1 MGDGA
6 ASGLAE
12 DAALLLHAAHAAG
25 AAAMPYFNAGRETS
39 ARVSWKEGNSP
50 VSEADHAANDALASV
65 LRGARPGYQWVSE
78 ETADALDRLSA
89 SHVFVVD
96 PIDGTRAF
104 IAGKLQWSVSV
115 ALVVDGEPTLG
126 VIHAPAL
133 GVTYA
138 GSRGGGAMRND
149 QPIRHSGRR
158 RLDGASAAGP
168 KPTLES
174 LESIAGVTLEHAP
187 KVPSL
192 ALRLALAAEG
202 RIDLALASGGAHD
215 WDIAAADVILRE
227 AGALLLDLDGQ
238 PLRYNRATLRRGPL
252 CAGVPDSRRRPR
264 PHSPAQLRRSAAEPP
279 PSSTIMWFPL
289 SPNLF

>member
-1 MGDGA
+1 MA
-6 ASGLAE
+6 AEGTLGEDLDLLLRAARAAG
-12 DAALLLHAAHAAG
+12 DAAL
-25 AAAMPYFNAGRETS
+25 PYFNAGRETS

-50 VSEADHAANDALASV
+50 VSEADHAANDALAAV

-104 IAGKLQWSVSV
+104 IAGKLQWSVSA
-115 ALVVDGEPTLG
+115 ALVVEGEPALG

-133 GVTYA
+133 GVTYVA
-138 GSRGGGAMRND
+138 RRGGGATRNG
-149 QPIRHSGRR
+149 QPIRHSDRA
-158 RLDGASAAGP
+158 RLDRASAAGP

-174 LESIAGVTLEHAP
+174 LETAAGVTLDHAP

-202 RIDLALASGGAHD
+202 RVDLALASTGAHD
-215 WDIAAADVILRE
+215 WDVAAADVILRE
-227 AGALLLDLDGQ
+227 AGGVLLDLDGE
-238 PLRYNRATLRRGPL
+238 PLVYNRPSLRRGPL
-252 CAGVPDSRRRPR
+252 CAGTPALAAAAARALAGIGPSAPRR
-264 PHSPAQLRRSAAEPP
+264 
-279 PSSTIMWFPL
+279 
-289 SPNLF
+289 

>member
-1 MGDGA
+1 MAGVGGLDEDAELLLRA
-6 ASGLAE
+6 ARAAG
-12 DAALLLHAAHAAG
+12 DAAL
-25 AAAMPYFNAGRETS
+25 PYFNAGRETS

-50 VSEADHAANDALASV
+50 VSEADHAANDALAAM

-78 ETADALDRLSA
+78 ETVDALDRLSA

-115 ALVVDGEPTLG
+115 ALVVDGQPALG

-133 GVTYA
+133 GVTYVA
-138 GSRGGGAMRND
+138 SRGGGVTRNGE
-149 QPIRHSGRR
+149 PIRHSGRA
-158 RLDGASAAGP
+158 RLDRASVAGP

-174 LESIAGVTLEHAP
+174 LEAAAGVTFEHAP

-202 RIDLALASGGAHD
+202 KVDLAVASTGAHD
-215 WDIAAADVILRE
+215 WDVAAADVILRE
-227 AGALLLDLDGQ
+227 AGGVLLDLDGK
-238 PLRYNRATLRRGPL
+238 PLVYNRSSLRRGAL
-252 CAGVPDSRRRPR
+252 CAG
-264 PHSPAQLRRSAAEPP
+264 SPALAAAAAEALAGVRPP
-279 PSSTIMWFPL
+279 APRR
-289 SPNLF
+289 

>member
-1 MGDGA
+1 MLEGGA
-6 ASGLAE
+6 LAD
-12 DAALLLHAAHAAG
+12 DAALLLRAAEAAG
-25 AAAMPYFNAGRETS
+25 AAALAYFNAGRETS

-50 VSEADHAANDALASV
+50 VSEADHAANDALSGM
-65 LRGARPGYQWVSE
+65 LRSARPTYQWVSE

-115 ALVVDGEPTLG
+115 ALVVDGEPALG

-138 GSRGGGAMRND
+138 ARRGEGATRNG
-149 QPIRHSGRR
+149 QAIRSAGRR
-158 RLDGASAAGP
+158 RLDRASAAGP

-174 LESIAGVTLEHAP
+174 LEAATGVTLEHAP

-202 RIDLALASGGAHD
+202 RVDLALASTGAHD
-215 WDIAAADVILRE
+215 WDVAAADVILRE
-227 AGALLLDLDGQ
+227 AGGVLLDLDGQ
-238 PLRYNRATLRRGPL
+238 PLLYNRPSLRRGPL
-252 CAGVPDSRRRPR
+252 CAGPPALAAAAAAALAGARPPAAAQRR
-264 PHSPAQLRRSAAEPP
+264 
-279 PSSTIMWFPL
+279 
-289 SPNLF
+289 

>member
-1 MGDGA
+1 MGE
-6 ASGLAE
+6 SVSTNLAE
-12 DAALLLHAAHAAG
+12 DAALLLRAAEAAG
-25 AAAMPYFNAGRETS
+25 AAALPYFSAGRETS

-50 VSEADHAANDALASV
+50 VSEADHAANDALAAM
-65 LRGARPGYQWVSE
+65 LRGARPHYQWVSE
-78 ETADALDRLSA
+78 ETVDALDRLSA

-133 GVTYA
+133 GVTYV
-138 GSRGGGAMRND
+138 GNRGGGATRNGE
-149 QPIRHSGRR
+149 PIRHSGRK

-174 LESIAGVTLEHAP
+174 LESLAGITLEHAP

-202 RIDLALASGGAHD
+202 RVDLAIASTGAHD
-215 WDIAAADVILRE
+215 WDVAAADVILRE

-238 PLRYNRATLRRGPL
+238 PLLYNR
-252 CAGVPDSRRRPR
+252 
-264 PHSPAQLRRSAAEPP
+264 
-279 PSSTIMWFPL
+279 PSK
-289 SPNLF
+289 